1 MIATIIQARMGSTR
15 LPGKSAML
23 LAGKPLL
30 WHVLRRVSQATLV
43 GAIVLAIPKETQSQI
58 LVDIATSLNVPTA
71 IVDGDPNDLL
81 LRYSL
86 VAQYVDADT
95 IVRIP
100 ADNPCVDPDEIDRI
114 IERSKIAYWNQ
125 MTSNLDR
132 NLCDNGYPG
141 GLGAEVYSRKYLD
154 WLNEHVDLLRHREHP
169 HITAIRNGQVLTVEF
184 PYGKYPDLRFDVN
197 TIQDFKYIETIFHA
211 LGSNFRTK
219 DILGYLNGKCH

>member
-15 LPGKSAML
+15 LPGKSAMM
-23 LAGKPLL
+23 LAGRPLL
-30 WHVLRRVSQATLV
+30 WHVLRRVMQASLV

-86 VAQYVDADT
+86 VAQYVDAET
-95 IVRIP
+95 VVRIP

-114 IERSKIAYWNQ
+114 IVRSKLAYWNQ

-132 NLCDNGYPG
+132 DFCMNGYPG
-141 GLGAEVYSRKYLD
+141 GLGAEVYSRKYID
-154 WLNEHVDLLRHREHP
+154 WLNENVDLPRHREHP
-169 HITAIRNGQVLTVEF
+169 HVAAIRNGQVLTIQF
-184 PYGKYPDLRFDVN
+184 PYEKRPDLRFDVN
-197 TIQDFKYIETIFHA
+197 TLEDFKYIENIYQT
-211 LGSNFRTK
+211 LGTDFRTK
-219 DILGYLNGKCH
+219 DLLAWQVAA